1 MSHTLTEER
10 LILTSILQQKYSEH
24 LQIAREKLKPD
35 YFTGTMERK
44 AFQVILK
51 MAEEMG
57 TVPGQFEVEKA
68 LRGMG
73 ENLEEVVKIFR
84 EADKQGYEI
93 IPPWDFNRW
102 VNTVREGY
110 FKIRAIDALNQG
122 DAEGAKNLLIELSQE
137 IGTLHKEVLDI
148 DGLYTQALQEGGL
161 ELIKVGFPDIDKYL
175 KFSRGRLLIIGGKAS
190 CGKSALLINI
200 LLYLVGKVSIGLISI
215 EMDKGM
221 VVERIGIQRS
231 DEKIKIL
238 RGRFYTACPD
248 SCTLGDIE
256 RIIENMKA
264 KDPEIQVVGID
275 FLQLMRERVRL
286 ARHEEVSFIVRGI
299 KSLAKK
305 FNIGII
311 LVSQLSRSIDQRGP
325 DSRPTLSDLKESGD
339 VEYAGDCILFIHRK
353 GKSTEGEFILAKNR
367 QGRDHVTVDVLFDGE
382 KTLWRPRAIEGKHYD
397 GQRDIPYRRDIDGPD
412 LEGTQEEL
420 GYV

>member
-10 LILTSILQQKYSEH
+10 LVLTGILQQKYPEY
-24 LQIAREKLKPD
+24 LQITREKLKPD

-51 MAEEMG
+51 IAEEMG

-73 ENLEEVVKIFR
+73 VNLEEVVKIFR

-102 VNTVREGY
+102 VNAVREGY
-110 FKIRAIDALNQG
+110 FRIQAIEALSRG
-122 DAEGAKNLLIELSQE
+122 GIEEAKNLLIEASQE
-137 IGTLHKEVLDI
+137 AESLHNVILDI
-148 DGLYTQALQEGGL
+148 DKLFDRALREGNL
-161 ELIKVGFPDIDKYL
+161 KLINIGFLDIDKYL
-175 KFSRGRLLIIGGKAS
+175 KFSRGRLLIIGGKAGS
-190 CGKSALLINI
+190 GKSALLLNI
-200 LLYLVGKVSIGLISI
+200 LLSLTTETPVGLISI

-221 VVERIGIQRS
+221 VVERINIQRN
-231 DEKIKIL
+231 DKQIKTL

-256 RIIENMKA
+256 RIIENMKT
-264 KDPEIQVVGID
+264 KNSEIQVIGID

-299 KSLAKK
+299 KRVAKK

-353 GKSTEGEFILAKNR
+353 GKSTEGELILAKNR
-367 QGRDHVTVDVLFDGE
+367 QGRDHVTADVLFDGE
-382 KTLWRPRAIEGKHYD
+382 KTLWRSRAIEGKHYN
-397 GQRDIPYRRDIDGPD
+397 GQQDVPYRRDIDGPD
-412 LEGTQEEL
+412 LEETQREL